1 VDWDVEAVMNEL
13 EEYLHKQSRLFLA
26 TLGVVLAVLL
36 FLVDCL
42 NPVLFLDFAYLLP
55 IAVVSWYAPRWVGVA
70 MAGCCAGA
78 WLITGKQPLDAAA
91 PSGVDVLNFAIL
103 FVGFTAFSL
112 VVSALQRERSVNRRL
127 ALYDSGSGACTRNY
141 FSELASAEISRAQR
155 YGRPFTVACVNLQQ
169 NEEVHRN
176 AGCSSEGAVLRKIAR
191 TIRANTRSSDVVG
204 LRRDNEFVLLLPE
217 TGNESAEVVLK
228 KLYERLA
235 ELLRKNE
242 WGLGVGVGA
251 VTFLRP
257 PETVEDLLAKAERL
271 ATTVRENGIGR
282 TIHEVCGDSSL
293 YA

>member
-1 VDWDVEAVMNEL
+1 MNEL

-36 FLVDCL
+36 LLVDYL
-42 NPVLFLDFAYLLP
+42 NPGLFLDFAYLLP
-55 IAVVSWYAPRWVGVA
+55 IAVISWNAPRWGGVA
-70 MAGCCAGA
+70 MAACCAGA
-78 WLITGKQPLDAAA
+78 WLITRKQPLYMAA
-91 PSGVDVLNFAIL
+91 PSVVDLLNVAIL
-103 FVGFTAFSL
+103 FGGFTAFSL

-127 ALYDSGSGACTRNY
+127 ALYDRSSGACTRNY

-155 YGRPFTVACVNLQQ
+155 YGRPFTVACVNIQQ
-169 NEEVHRN
+169 DEEVNHN
-176 AGCSSEGAVLRKIAR
+176 AGCRREGAVQRKIAR
-191 TIRANTRSSDVVG
+191 TIRANTRSSDVIG
-204 LRRDNEFVLLLPE
+204 LRRDKEFVLLLPE
-217 TGNESAEVVLK
+217 TGNESAEFVLR

-257 PETVEDLLAKAERL
+257 PETVEELLAKAEQL

-282 TIHEVCGDSSL
+282 TIHEVCGH
-293 YA
+293 